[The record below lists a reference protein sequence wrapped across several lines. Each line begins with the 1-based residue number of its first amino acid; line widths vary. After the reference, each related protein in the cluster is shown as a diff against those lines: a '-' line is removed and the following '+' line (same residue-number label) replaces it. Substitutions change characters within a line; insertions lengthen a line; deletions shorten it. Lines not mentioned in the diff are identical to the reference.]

1 MIIMS
6 FFEEYNEIKK
16 IVEDNLC
23 VFIDNINDNRRKKLY
38 ESMKYSLLAGGK
50 RFRPVLHLA
59 TIKLLGGEM
68 NKFIDSAIALE
79 YIHTYSLIHDDLP
92 SMDNDDFRRGKP
104 TNHKVFGEAVAI
116 LSGDALLN
124 TACSIL
130 LDKLNNNFEKNILLG
145 CKFIF
150 HASGINGMIAGQ
162 VVDIESENINI
173 DTKTLDYIHI
183 NKTSKLIR
191 SSILSAA
198 YFMNANKDTIEKLDN
213 YAKKIGLAFQISD
226 DILDVEGDFNNLG
239 KDIGSDISNNKS
251 TFVSLYGIEQSKKIL
266 ESVMDDAI
274 KEIDKLENSNFLIEL
289 ARFILNRKL

>member
-1 MIIMS
+1 MS

-59 TIKLLGGEM
+59 TIKLLGGEI

-79 YIHTYSLIHDDLP
+79 YIHTYSLLHDDLP

-198 YFMNANKDTIEKLDN
+198 YFMNANKDIIEKLDN